1 MKNNPQLFTPNYQ
14 PILNNANQQIQ
25 QPQVRPQK
33 QVYPNNQVFYQNQQN
48 QNIHNQK
55 LYQQQIPQ
63 AQNNPQYMKQIQ
75 LMQNAQKQYIQN
87 PKNQPNIM
95 AGQGLPKTYP
105 QTQIPNNMAN
115 QYKLNNANPTV
126 PQKVQHQQIQNQQ
139 PTLNPKDKAKLATS
153 HLNLSKTAN
162 LEPVTQNQPTHLI
175 IQQKQQQMHQHHHHQ
190 QQPHQHHHQQAAQ
203 QQNPK
208 TKVEEN
214 ITNTV
219 AMIPPQ
225 PIQNQNQPQEKL
237 KTAQPNT
244 KKSATFMTVKSLAN
258 LPYNEYPQAEYSSHS
273 INNIA
278 GYGSNSYNGFA
289 KNYNEDMLKV
299 EFKEAGISYFGIFDG
314 HGGDTCSKFLKKN
327 MHTYLFN
334 SSHFPNNPI
343 EATRD
348 AFKTA
353 ETEFKKIAI
362 QNNKLVDKSGSCA
375 VMALIINNLIYAIN
389 LGDSRALYSRKGGQ
403 EFYQITRDHK
413 PNDPKEKA
421 RIEKAGGKVFYA
433 NFQMV
438 NGQKVVL
445 KEEQFGPGFT
455 FPWRLLPS
463 GLAVSFYI
471 LINLGRKN
479 YWRLLFKNERIWRK
493 RRNKC
498 CKSMYQS
505 YSARW

>member
-1 MKNNPQLFTPNYQ
+1 MKNNPKLFTPNYGAY
-14 PILNNANQQIQ
+14 LNKTNQQIQ
-25 QPQVRPQK
+25 QPQVIPQK
-33 QVYPNNQVFYQNQQN
+33 QVYPNNQALYQNQQN

-55 LYQQQIPQ
+55 LNQQQIPQ

-87 PKNQPNIM
+87 PKNQPNVLV
-95 AGQGLPKTYP
+95 GQGIPKTYP
-105 QTQIPNNMAN
+105 QAQIPNNTDN
-115 QYKLNNANPTV
+115 QYKVNNVNPAV
-126 PQKVQHQQIQNQQ
+126 PQKIQYQQIQNQQ
-139 PTLNPKDKAKLATS
+139 PILNPKDKTKLAAS
-153 HLNLSKTAN
+153 HLNLNKTAN
-162 LEPVTQNQPTHLI
+162 LDPVTQNQPSHLI
-175 IQQKQQQMHQHHHHQ
+175 IQQKQQQKHQHHHQ
-190 QQPHQHHHQQAAQ
+190 QQPHQKYHQQPVQ

-214 ITNTV
+214 ITNTI

-258 LPYNEYPQAEYSSHS
+258 LEYNEYPQAEYSSHS
-273 INNIA
+273 FNNIA
-278 GYGSNSYNGFA
+278 GYAFNSYNGFV

-299 EFKEAGISYFGIFDG
+299 EFKEEGNLHISYFGVFDG
-314 HGGDTCSKFLKKN
+314 HGGDACSKFLKKN

-334 SSHFPNNPI
+334 SSHFPKEPI

-353 ETEFKKIAI
+353 DTEFKKIAI

-375 VMALIINNLIYAIN
+375 VMALIINNMIYAIN

-413 PNDPKEKA
+413 PNDQKEKA
-421 RIEKAGGKVFYA
+421 RIEKAGGNVYYA
-433 NFQMV
+433 NYTIA
-438 NGQKVVL
+438 NGQKVVY

-455 FPWRLLPS
+455 FPWRLSPG

-471 LINLGRKN
+471 YN
-479 YWRLLFKNERIWRK
+479 
-493 RRNKC
+493 
-498 CKSMYQS
+498 
-505 YSARW
+505 